1 VTGFWW
7 RADYGNPTAGLPG
20 TQKPTPRLMAIDLLR
35 LPTDSIVRPDKD
47 RFLQEENPFEAM
59 MSRFDRA
66 AELLDLEPGIY
77 KILRNPEKQLTVS
90 IPVQLDNGDVE
101 VFIGYR
107 VLYNTS
113 RGPAKGG
120 IRFDKNVTLEE
131 VKALAAWMTWKC
143 AVVNLPFGGAK
154 GGVICDPLS
163 MSVGELERVTRRY
176 TKGIISL
183 LGPDTDV
190 PAPDVNTNERV
201 MAWVMDTY
209 SMHVGRT
216 ENAVVTGKPVEMGG
230 SLGRKEATGRGCML
244 VTREALQHL
253 GMSMKGATVAVQGF
267 GNVGSTAATLMAREG
282 CKIVGI
288 SDRTGAYYN
297 ANGIDVDAA
306 NAHVRQHRTL
316 EGFKGG
322 DSIDPEELL
331 MLEVDVLVPAALE
344 NVITTKN
351 APKVRAKVICEGANG
366 PTTAAADPILDEK
379 GIFVIPDILA
389 NAGGVTVSYFE
400 WVQDRMGYFWS
411 EAIVNERL
419 ADIMNR
425 SFADV
430 LQLSKTH
437 KVNMRTAAYMLSI
450 SRVAT
455 VHRLRG
461 IYA

>member
-1 VTGFWW
+1 
-7 RADYGNPTAGLPG
+7 
-20 TQKPTPRLMAIDLLR
+20 MAHELLR
-35 LPTDSIVRPDKD
+35 LPTDSIVGPDKD
-47 RFLQEENPFEAM
+47 RFLNEDNPFEAM

-77 KILRNPEKQLTVS
+77 KLLRNPEKQLIVS
-90 IPVQLDNGDVE
+90 VPVTMDNGDVE
-101 VFIGYR
+101 VFTGYR

-120 IRFDKNVTLEE
+120 IRFDLQVTLEE

-154 GGVICDPLS
+154 GGVICDPLA

-216 ENAVVTGKPVEMGG
+216 ENAVVTGKPIEMGG

-244 VTREALQHL
+244 VTREAMQHL
-253 GMSMKGATVAVQGF
+253 GLPMKGATVAVQGF
-267 GNVGSTAATLMAREG
+267 GNVGSTAAKLLQQEG
-282 CKIVGI
+282 CKIVAI
-288 SDRTGAYYN
+288 GARAGAFHN

-306 NAHVRQHRTL
+306 IAYVAKHRSL
-316 EGFKGG
+316 EGFSGG
-322 DSIDPEELL
+322 DVMDPEDLL
-331 MLEVDVLVPAALE
+331 AADVDILVPAALE

-351 APKVRAKVICEGANG
+351 AAKIRAKIICEGANG

-411 EAIVNERL
+411 EAVVNERL
-419 ADIMNR
+419 SDIMTK
-425 SFADV
+425 SFQDV
-430 LQLSKTH
+430 LRLAKQH
-437 KVNMRTAAYMLSI
+437 KVNMRTAAYMVSI

>member
-1 VTGFWW
+1 MSI
-7 RADYGNPTAGLPG
+7 N
-20 TQKPTPRLMAIDLLR
+20 LR
-35 LPTDSIVRPDKD
+35 VPTDSIVRPDKD
-47 RFLQEENPFEAM
+47 RFLNEDNPFEGM

-77 KILRNPEKQLTVS
+77 KILRNPEKQLIVS
-90 IPVQLDNGDVE
+90 VPVQLDNGEVE
-101 VFIGYR
+101 VFTGYR

-120 IRFDKNVTLEE
+120 IRFDMKVTLEE

-154 GGVICDPLS
+154 GGVVCDPMS

-244 VTREALQHL
+244 VTREALEHL
-253 GMSMKGATVAVQGF
+253 GLKMQGTTMAVQGF
-267 GNVGSTAATLMAREG
+267 GNVGSIAAKLMAREG
-282 CKIVGI
+282 CKVVAI
-288 SDRTGAYYN
+288 SDRWGAYHN
-297 ANGIDVDAA
+297 AKGIDIDAA
-306 NAHVRQHRTL
+306 IAYVDKHRTL
-316 EGFKGG
+316 EGFDGG
-322 DSIDPEELL
+322 DAMEPEELL
-331 MLEVDVLVPAALE
+331 TLDVDVLVPAALE

-351 APKVRAKVICEGANG
+351 APKIRAKVICEGANG

-379 GIFVIPDILA
+379 GVFVIPDILA

-411 EAIVNERL
+411 ESDVNQRL
-419 ADIMNR
+419 GGIMTR
-425 SFADV
+425 SFQDV
-430 LQLSKTH
+430 LQLSKQH
-437 KVNMRTAAYMLSI
+437 KVNMRTAAYMVSS

>member
-1 VTGFWW
+1 
-7 RADYGNPTAGLPG
+7 
-20 TQKPTPRLMAIDLLR
+20 MAIDLLR

-47 RFLQEENPFEAM
+47 RFLNEENPFEAM

-77 KILRNPEKQLTVS
+77 KILRNPEKQLIVS
-90 IPVQLDNGDVE
+90 VPVMLDNGDVE
-101 VFIGYR
+101 VFTGYR

-120 IRFDKNVTLEE
+120 IRFDLNVTLEE

-201 MAWVMDTY
+201 MAWLMDTY

-216 ENAVVTGKPVEMGG
+216 ENAVTTGKPVEMGG

-244 VTREALQHL
+244 VTKEALQHL
-253 GMSMKGATVAVQGF
+253 GMDITGATVAVQGF
-267 GNVGSTAATLMAREG
+267 GNVGSIAAKLMAEQGAR
-282 CKIVGI
+282 IVAI
-288 SDRTGAYYN
+288 SDRAGAFHN
-297 ANGIDVDAA
+297 ALGIDVDAA
-306 NAHVRQHRTL
+306 MRHVQQHRSL
-316 EGFKGG
+316 EGFTGG
-322 DSIDPEELL
+322 DAIDADDLL
-331 MLEVDVLVPAALE
+331 TLDVDVLVPAALE

-351 APKVRAKVICEGANG
+351 APRIRAKVICEGANG
-366 PTTAAADPILDEK
+366 PTTAAADPILEEK

-411 EAIVNERL
+411 EAVVNERL
-419 ADIMNR
+419 GDIMTR

-430 LQLSKTH
+430 LQLSKQH
-437 KVNMRTAAYMLSI
+437 RVNMRTAAYMLSI

>member
-1 VTGFWW
+1 
-7 RADYGNPTAGLPG
+7 
-20 TQKPTPRLMAIDLLR
+20 MAIDLLR

-47 RFLQEENPFEAM
+47 RFLNEENPFEAM

-77 KILRNPEKQLTVS
+77 KILRNPEKQLIVS
-90 IPVQLDNGDVE
+90 VPVMMDNGDVE
-101 VFIGYR
+101 VFTGYR

-120 IRFDKNVTLEE
+120 IRFDLNVTLEE

-201 MAWVMDTY
+201 MAWLMDTY

-216 ENAVVTGKPVEMGG
+216 ENAVTTGKPVEMGG

-244 VTREALQHL
+244 VTKEALTHL
-253 GMSMKGATVAVQGF
+253 GMDLNGATIAVQGF
-267 GNVGSTAATLMAREG
+267 GNVGSIAARLMAQQG
-282 CKIVGI
+282 AKVIGI
-288 SDRTGAYYN
+288 SDRAGAFYN
-297 ANGIDVDAA
+297 AKGIDIDAA
-306 NAHVRQHRTL
+306 IKHVQQHRSL
-316 EGFKGG
+316 EGFTGG
-322 DSIDPEELL
+322 DAIDAEELL
-331 MLEVDVLVPAALE
+331 TLEVDVLVPAALE

-351 APKVRAKVICEGANG
+351 APRIRAKVICEGANG

-419 ADIMNR
+419 GDIMTR
-425 SFADV
+425 SFGDV
-430 LQLSKTH
+430 LQLSKQH
-437 KVNMRTAAYMLSI
+437 RVNMRTAAYMLSI